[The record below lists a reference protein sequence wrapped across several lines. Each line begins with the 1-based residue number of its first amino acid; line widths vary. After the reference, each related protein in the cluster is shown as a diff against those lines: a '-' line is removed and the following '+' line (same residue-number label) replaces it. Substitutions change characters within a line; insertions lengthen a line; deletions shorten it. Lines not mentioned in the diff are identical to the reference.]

1 MVSSCDVSDNFE
13 VTAAGL
19 GDFRHFGGVR
29 RFEGTVVTVRVSG
42 DNVLVRRALEAAEPG
57 TVLVVDGGAR
67 RDCALLGDRLAAIG
81 AERGVTGVVVNGC
94 VRDSRELAGLPV
106 AVLALGTHPRR
117 SAKGGEGE
125 TEVPVTFGGVT
136 WDPGAWVLGDED
148 GFVLAP
154 TRPAI

>member
-1 MVSSCDVSDNFE
+1 MVSSCDVSDEYE

-19 GDFRHFGGVR
+19 GDFRHFGGAR
-29 RFEGTVVTVRVSG
+29 HFEGRIVTVRVSG

-81 AERGVTGVVVNGC
+81 AERGVTGIVVNGC
-94 VRDSRELAGLPV
+94 VRDSRDLAGLPV
-106 AVLALGTHPRR
+106 GILALGTHPQR
-117 SAKGGEGE
+117 SAKIGAGE
-125 TEVPVTFGGVT
+125 TGVSVSFGDVT
-136 WDPGAWVLGDED
+136 WETGAWVLCDED
-148 GFVLAP
+148 GLVIAP